1 MFKIINQRNLKITFF
16 ILLVVITILSL
27 LPVNSNLDLGNK
39 DKIGHLIAYCALST
53 NAMLINNFYAKK
65 YAILSM
71 IIAYG
76 FTLELLQGYVP
87 GRDTSII
94 DGIFNSTGVIL
105 GLLVVILVRRYI
117 KIN

>member
-16 ILLVVITILSL
+16 ILLVLIGILSL
-27 LPVNSNLDLGNK
+27 LPVNTNIDLGNK
-39 DKIGHLIAYCALST
+39 DKIGHLLAYFALTS
-53 NAMLINNFYAKK
+53 NALLVNNFYSKK
-65 YAILSM
+65 SVMLSI

-87 GRDTSII
+87 GRDTSFL

-105 GLLVVILVRRYI
+105 GLLFVILIRRYI
-117 KIN
+117 KI